1 MEARGSRVDPELS
14 GQLDN
19 AGEHDRVEAVVMLR
33 PAAGAGEPPP
43 PDAVERAVEDL
54 LRRVDEACGGA
65 EYEFNVFGFLDSFAI
80 AAERRFIDRL
90 LEQPEIASATAN
102 RPSPNG

>member
-1 MEARGSRVDPELS
+1 MEARRPRVDPELS
-14 GQLDN
+14 RRLGD
-19 AGEHDRVEAVVMLR
+19 AGEHDRVEAVVVLR
-33 PAAGAGEPPP
+33 PGAGAAEPPP

-54 LRRVDEACGGA
+54 LGRVDEACGGA

-80 AAERRFIDRL
+80 AAERRFILRL

-102 RPSPNG
+102 RPPPNG